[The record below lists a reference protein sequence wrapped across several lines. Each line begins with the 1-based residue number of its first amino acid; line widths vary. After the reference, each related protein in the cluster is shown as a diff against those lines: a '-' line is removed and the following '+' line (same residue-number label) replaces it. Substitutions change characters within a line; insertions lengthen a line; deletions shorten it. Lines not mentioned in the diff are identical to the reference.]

1 MDAGYLYGHNLIGEF
16 DAITGVPGN
25 TGNPLEG
32 RVGSFTFYNTTA
44 VALAVGGTS
53 SVPVLYN
60 PPNSG
65 YNARIMAVRLGV
77 TAGTWAQ
84 GTVGYGLT
92 PNASLSSVTAGPAA
106 MPAYVGGA
114 QLACP
119 FLWYTTATSAA
130 APTYF
135 RASGINV
142 AGAAGAGPMFTTLDP
157 INGFIVLAPGAAF
170 YPAVSLNAVAT
181 TVTVYV
187 DVIATPVGS

>member
-1 MDAGYLYGHNLIGEF
+1 MDGTFLYGQTLSTEQ
-16 DAITGVPGN
+16 DAITPAAGN
-25 TGNPLEG
+25 ALNGK
-32 RVGSFTFYNTTA
+32 VGGFTFYNTTA

-60 PPNSG
+60 PVNSN
-65 YNARIMAVRLGV
+65 YNCRIMAVRYGV

-84 GTVGYGLT
+84 GTVGYGIT
-92 PNASLSSVTAGPAA
+92 PNAVLSSLTAGPAA
-106 MPAYVGGA
+106 MPAYVGGV

-119 FLWYTTATSAA
+119 FLWYTTCTSGA

-135 RASGINV
+135 RASGINTG
-142 AGAAGAGPMFTTLDP
+142 GAAAAGPMFNATDY
-157 INGFIVLAPGAAF
+157 INGFVVLAPGTAF

-187 DVIATPVGS
+187 DVIATLLGI